1 MSFGAGD
8 DSGDGTTGRQGTRTR
23 LPENE
28 GAARAQPMR
37 PGKSMLVVVGVVMLL
52 VGAIAFATQGEDS
65 GSGGGSG
72 DDAKGGN
79 AQPTAPTGEK
89 PVTGKGGDIPSG
101 FAQSEQGAQSAAA
114 NYAVALGG
122 DGMFAKDSRHSI
134 VDSIYTAGS
143 AKKLRS
149 DLDKAYSASFLKNV
163 GLDEAGKAPKG
174 STFVS
179 RTSPMGTKVT
189 DYASKSATV
198 EVWCVGLI
206 GIAGEDSTK
215 PVKETWFTV
224 TQKLAWSDGDWK
236 IVSSNQAEGPSP
248 VPGDN
253 RASTADEI
261 SEAVEGFGGFTY
273 AR

>member
-8 DSGDGTTGRQGTRTR
+8 DSGHGTTGPHGTRTR
-23 LPENE
+23 LPESE
-28 GAARAQPMR
+28 GGTRAQPMR

-52 VGAIAFATQGEDS
+52 VGAIAFATRDE

-72 DDAKGGN
+72 GTGDAKGEN
-79 AQPTAPTGEK
+79 AQPTAPTGKK
-89 PVTGKGGDIPSG
+89 PVTGGSGDIPSG

-122 DGMFAKDSRHSI
+122 DQMFAKDSRDAI
-134 VDSIYTAGS
+134 VGAIYTAGS

-163 GLDEAGKAPKG
+163 GLDEAGEAPKG

-189 DYASKSATV
+189 DYSSKAATV

-224 TQKLAWSDGDWK
+224 TQKLSWSDGDWK
-236 IVSSNQAEGPSP
+236 IVSSHQAEGPSP